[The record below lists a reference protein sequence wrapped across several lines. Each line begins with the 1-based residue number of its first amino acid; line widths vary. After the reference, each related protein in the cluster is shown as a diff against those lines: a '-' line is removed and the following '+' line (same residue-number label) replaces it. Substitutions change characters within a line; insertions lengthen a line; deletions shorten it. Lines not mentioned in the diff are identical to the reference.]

1 MESSS
6 GQLVSELIGRVRGE
20 VAAAASRNRFVDLLD
35 AGDVP
40 RDRLTWLAGEQFRI
54 VGSDQRSFALLAAR
68 FPDPPAG
75 EMFLS
80 LAQGELAALRLLADF
95 AGALGWGERDLR
107 AYEPRPLAQAYPA
120 YLAWSALFGTC
131 SGVALA
137 MLANLEEWGGYW
149 GRVAEALVTRY
160 GLPERAVGFFRF
172 FAARRR
178 ASPSRRRSSSPPGW
192 PRVKIPGR
200 RGGRPWPCTRTRS
213 RSGTRSPT
221 AFPMARAAAS
231 GSLATAA

>member
-1 MESSS
+1 VGGRS
-6 GQLVSELIGRVRGE
+6 GPLASDLVGRVRE
-20 VAAAASRNRFVDLLD
+20 QVAAGASRNRFVDLLE

-75 EMFLS
+75 ELFLS
-80 LAQGELAALRLLADF
+80 LAQGELQALRLLADF
-95 AGALGWGERDLR
+95 AAELGWGEQELR

-137 MLANLEEWGGYW
+137 MLANLEEWGGYCR
-149 GRVAEALVTRY
+149 RVAEALLTRY
-160 GLPERAVGFFRF
+160 GMPERAVGFFRF
-172 FAARRR
+172 FAEPAPGFTER
-178 ASPSRRRSSSPPGW
+178 ATSVVAAGLAAGED
-192 PRVKIPGR
+192 PREAV
-200 RGGRPWPCTRTRS
+200 
-213 RSGTRSPT
+213 
-221 AFPMARAAAS
+221 RAA
-231 GSLATAA
+231 LALHAYEIAFWDALAAGLN

>member
-1 MESSS
+1 VGGSS
-6 GQLVSELIGRVRGE
+6 GQLASDLIGRVRDE
-20 VAAAASRNRFVDLLD
+20 VSAAANRNRFVDLLE
-35 AGDVP
+35 ASDVP

-68 FPDPPAG
+68 FPDAPAG

-80 LAQGELAALRLLADF
+80 LAQGELHALRLLADF
-95 AGALGWGERDLR
+95 ADALGWGERDLR

-137 MLANLEEWGGYW
+137 MLANLEEWGGYC

-160 GLPERAVGFFRF
+160 GLSERAVGFFRL
-172 FAARRR
+172 FATPA
-178 ASPSRRRSSSPPGW
+178 PGFTEQAESVVAAGLAAGED
-192 PRVKIPGR
+192 PQEAV
-200 RGGRPWPCTRTRS
+200 
-213 RSGTRSPT
+213 
-221 AFPMARAAAS
+221 RAALALHAYEIAFWDALTEGLRDGPR
-231 GSLATAA
+231 GS